1 MWFIDRTTKT
11 ALDIGTLRK
20 SLFSLCRLLFFQRY
34 HRRILMHSP
43 ESVVPFKINAA
54 VRTASKK
61 TRTRIFTPSLIV
73 CKGGGK

>member
-43 ESVVPFKINAA
+43 EPVIPFKNNAA

-61 TRTRIFTPSLIV
+61 IRIRIFTPLLTVS
-73 CKGGGK
+73 KGGDK